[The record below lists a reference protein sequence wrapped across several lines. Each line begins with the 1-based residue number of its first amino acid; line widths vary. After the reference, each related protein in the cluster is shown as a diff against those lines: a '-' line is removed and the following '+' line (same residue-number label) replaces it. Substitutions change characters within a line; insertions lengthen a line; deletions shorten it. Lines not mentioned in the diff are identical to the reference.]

1 MASPYSTQPNL
12 PVVVTRTADE
22 PSMPAEATGTL
33 FALASGF
40 GIGALVMLFGFLF
53 LIGIGQVGHPTTSG
67 PAAQSAAT
75 APAAPDRPPTRR
87 RTRRAAPCRKPPARP
102 PPGQSEH
109 TKSADRAERQRSGIK
124 SPSRRASA
132 GSSIQMEFLELAVL
146 GDDRGAPCR

>member
-12 PVVVTRTADE
+12 PVVVTRDE

-33 FALASGF
+33 FVLASGF

-75 APAAPDRPPTRR
+75 APAAPGPAPNPAPNTAGRAVPETTGQAPAPASPGTPKAPT
-87 RTRRAAPCRKPPARP
+87 A
-102 PPGQSEH
+102 Q
-109 TKSADRAERQRSGIK
+109 
-124 SPSRRASA
+124 
-132 GSSIQMEFLELAVL
+132 
-146 GDDRGAPCR
+146 

>member
-12 PVVVTRTADE
+12 PVVVTRTTDE

-33 FALASGF
+33 FVLASGF

-75 APAAPDRPPTRR
+75 AQTAPGPAPNPAPNTAGRAVPETTGQAPAPANPSTPKAPT
-87 RTRRAAPCRKPPARP
+87 T
-102 PPGQSEH
+102 QQQH
-109 TKSADRAERQRSGIK
+109 
-124 SPSRRASA
+124 
-132 GSSIQMEFLELAVL
+132 
-146 GDDRGAPCR
+146 